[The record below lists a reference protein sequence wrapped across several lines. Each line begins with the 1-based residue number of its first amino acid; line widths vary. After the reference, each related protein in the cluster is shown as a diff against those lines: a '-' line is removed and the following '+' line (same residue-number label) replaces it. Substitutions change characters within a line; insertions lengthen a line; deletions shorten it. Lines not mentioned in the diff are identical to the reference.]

1 MGIRIWWQ
9 NIFPEE
15 EQLVRETGLKLAVPV
30 AGAVDRLMDSLRTA
44 ARPDTRIDFRYLTR
58 SAYMVQSYYLETLN
72 TAWLLD
78 GVIEAE
84 KQGYDA
90 VIIGCANDPGLQQAR
105 QAVDIPVVAPVESA
119 SLLACTLGSRF
130 GIVTVLDELVAYNE
144 RNIRLYGLE
153 SRLAPPIRV
162 FPMGDNWV
170 NMLFEMLVRPQ
181 VLEPEFD
188 KVCRQCVEAGAEI
201 IIPACCALSPAATL
215 LGYREVPGTGVPV
228 LDVTHAAVKMAETL
242 VDLRRNCGIG
252 KSQKRTYRSVPPE
265 LRDAMRALA
274 GFAVP
279 AVPPRP

>member
-15 EQLVRETGLKLAVPV
+15 KQLIRETGLKLSVSIPAAVATFMESV
-30 AGAVDRLMDSLRTA
+30 HKA
-44 ARPDTRIDFRYLTR
+44 ARPDTEIVFHYLKH
-58 SAYMVQSYYLETLN
+58 SAYMVQSYYLEMLN

-105 QAVDIPVVAPVESA
+105 QAVDIPVVAPIEAA

-153 SRLAPPIRV
+153 SRLAPPVRV
-162 FPMGDNWV
+162 FPLGDNWV
-170 NMLFEMLVRPQ
+170 NMLFEMIIRPE
-181 VLEPEFD
+181 VLIPGFD
-188 KVCRQCVEAGAEI
+188 QVCRACVEAGAEVI
-201 IIPACCALSPAATL
+201 LPACCALSPAATL

-228 LDVTHAAVKMAETL
+228 LDVTRAAVKMAETL
-242 VDLRRNCGIG
+242 VDLKRTSGIG
-252 KSQKRTYRSVPPE
+252 KSQKRTYKSIPPE
-265 LRDAMRALA
+265 VRDGMRSLA
-274 GFAVP
+274 RYLDP
-279 AVPPRP
+279 AVL